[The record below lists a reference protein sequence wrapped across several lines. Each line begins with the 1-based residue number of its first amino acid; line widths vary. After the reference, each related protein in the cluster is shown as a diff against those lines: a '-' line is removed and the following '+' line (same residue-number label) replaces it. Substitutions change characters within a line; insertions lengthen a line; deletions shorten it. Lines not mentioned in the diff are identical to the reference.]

1 MFWGINALQLRKRT
15 YTTNEKLCMP
25 QKKKSHLKR
34 KRSNF
39 LYYYIYRGPKEFKTR
54 KSIPMASKGKS
65 PLLKELLIKTLDTT
79 VYIQKSK
86 GTLACFF
93 IVSGATTAQFR
104 SKACLE
110 LGMETPAIQTN
121 CTIPEGE
128 FHIATYKANKIS
140 TTAMLRLIGMAI
152 GQVQD
157 IKIKGCNT
165 SK

>member
-1 MFWGINALQLRKRT
+1 MKNFA
-15 YTTNEKLCMP
+15 C
-25 QKKKSHLKR
+25 LKR
-34 KRSNF
+34 KRAISKENDQIF
-39 LYYYIYRGPKEFKTR
+39 YIIIYRGPKEFKTR

>member
-1 MFWGINALQLRKRT
+1 MHASK
-15 YTTNEKLCMP
+15 EKEP
-25 QKKKSHLKR
+25 SQKKTIK
-34 KRSNF
+34 F
-39 LYYYIYRGPKEFKTR
+39 FILYIVVDQEFKTR